1 MYYYTDLEE
10 ISATQ
15 NWYIEILDFF
25 PCKFQEKKKDI
36 STACNGTIK
45 CKTAHEKIPNEKNA
59 RFMYPGKFERERE
72 RKHINKYIAFIGTCI
87 IEYLYFFYY

>member
-15 NWYIEILDFF
+15 NGYIEILDFF

-59 RFMYPGKFERERE
+59 RFMYPGKFERERGE
-72 RKHINKYIAFIGTCI
+72 REKAH
-87 IEYLYFFYY
+87 